1 MTDSRNLA
9 DHANGIDVGIYFDLR
24 NPHQW
29 RQKPARLH
37 GFTLEMCEEAE
48 RLGASSLWF
57 SEHHLFDDDYL
68 TSPLTF
74 AAAAAART
82 SRVRLGTAVVVAP
95 LHHPAEIAEQAVL
108 VDLLS
113 DGRLDL
119 GIGAGYRVPEF
130 ELFEADI
137 TKRYSATDATARR
150 LRELWRSDGVRPRPV
165 QTDIPIWM
173 GYQGPKGARR
183 AGLHGERL
191 LSADARLW
199 EPYRAGLA
207 EGGFSTTRGRMAGG
221 IQAWATDDPERDWPI
236 VSTHLRH
243 QLDSYRA
250 HGVQGTSQPPPRPV
264 NLDRII
270 NVDRP
275 GPLGS
280 FYYGTPEMIVDA
292 IRRTSAGAPVETVYL
307 WASLSGMPED
317 MVHKNVELICNKVA
331 PPLASSR

>member
-1 MTDSRNLA
+1 MRDALTGAEGS
-9 DHANGIDVGIYFDLR
+9 NGINVGIYFDLR
-24 NPHQW
+24 NPRQW
-29 RQKPARLH
+29 RQRPARLH
-37 GFTLEMCEEAE
+37 AFTLEMCAEAE

-82 SRVRLGTAVVVAP
+82 SRVRLGTAIVIAP
-95 LHHPAEIAEQAVL
+95 LHHPAELAEQAVL

-130 ELFEADI
+130 NLFDADI
-137 TKRYSATDATARR
+137 HKRYSTTDAMARR
-150 LRELWRSDGVRPRPV
+150 LRELWVGDGVRPRPV

-183 AGLHGERL
+183 AGLHGENL
-191 LSADARLW
+191 LSADASLW
-199 EPYRAGLA
+199 QQYREGLT
-207 EGGFSTTRGRMAGG
+207 EGGFPPSRGRMAGG

-264 NLDRII
+264 NLDRIV
-270 NVDRP
+270 NVHRP

-280 FYYGTPEMIVDA
+280 FYYGTPEEIANA
-292 IRRTSAGAPVETVYL
+292 IRRTTAGAPVETVYL

-317 MVHKNVELICNKVA
+317 MVQTNIEVICQQVA
-331 PPLASSR
+331 PLLSTSP